1 MTSHK
6 LLVPGQGLLRAG
18 NISAPGGGGGAMGK
32 KKESVGRGIERK
44 KPWNEFSEV
53 VNILE
58 TGKKVGLIERC
69 IPLDVEQRI

>member
-1 MTSHK
+1 
-6 LLVPGQGLLRAG
+6 
-18 NISAPGGGGGAMGK
+18 MGK